1 MRGPPRFVAG
11 RPLVELECRRPP
23 EPRVAVVYP
32 GVKRYPLAEDV
43 EVVPPSAL
51 AGGWDPFEPGP
62 APEEEQR

>member
-1 MRGPPRFVAG
+1 M
-11 RPLVELECRRPP
+11 
-23 EPRVAVVYP
+23 AVVYP